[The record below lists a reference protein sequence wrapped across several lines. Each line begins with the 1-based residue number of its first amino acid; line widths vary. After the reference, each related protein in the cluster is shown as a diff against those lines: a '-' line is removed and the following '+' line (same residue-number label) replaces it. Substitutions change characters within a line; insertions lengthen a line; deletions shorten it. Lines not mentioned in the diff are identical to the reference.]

1 MPTKVI
7 TAPTYEP
14 ISVADVAEYL
24 RVDDLAAD
32 QDLLENLITAARQY
46 LEQHLNRPLA
56 TQTLE
61 EALTGW
67 ANPIV
72 LDSSLQSVT
81 SIKYIDVNGA
91 EQTLASNQYL
101 VDTYAEPAQITPA
114 YNVTY
119 PELYDVPNNVKVRY
133 VAGYTSGGSP
143 DTNPLPKPIRFAMM
157 LVIGDLYANREAA
170 VTGTT
175 YTVNPTVQNL
185 LQFYRLNMGV

>member
-14 ISVADVAEYL
+14 ISAADVAEYI
-24 RVDDLAAD
+24 RVDDLA
-32 QDLLENLITAARQY
+32 QDELLLEGMITAARQY
-46 LEQHLNRPLA
+46 LEQYLSRPIA

-67 ANPIV
+67 ADPIV

-81 SIKYIDVNGA
+81 SIKYLDLNGV
-91 EQTLASNQYL
+91 EQTLAANQYL
-101 VDTYAEPAQITPA
+101 VDTYSEPAQVTPA
-114 YNVTY
+114 YNVEF
-119 PELYDVPNNVKVRY
+119 PELYAVPNNVKVRY

-143 DTNPLPKPIRFAMM
+143 DLNPMPKPLRFAMM
-157 LVIGDLYANREAA
+157 LIIGDLYANREAGGDKA
-170 VTGTT
+170 
-175 YTVNPTVQNL
+175 YQINPTVQSL

>member
-14 ISVADVAEYL
+14 ISAADVAEYI
-24 RVDDLAAD
+24 RVDDLAED
-32 QDLLENLITAARQY
+32 QLLLNGMITAARQY
-46 LEQHLNRPLA
+46 LEQYLSRPIA

-67 ANPIV
+67 ADPIV

-81 SIKYIDVNGA
+81 SIKYLDLNGV

-101 VDTYAEPAQITPA
+101 VDTYSEPAQITPA
-114 YNVTY
+114 YNVKY
-119 PELYDVPNNVKVRY
+119 PELYAVPNNVKIRY

-143 DTNPLPKPIRFAMM
+143 DLNPMPKPLRFAMM
-157 LVIGDLYANREAA
+157 LIIGDLYANREA
-170 VTGTT
+170 GGDKP
-175 YTVNPTVQNL
+175 YQINPTVESL

>member
-14 ISVADVAEYL
+14 ISAADVAEYI
-24 RVDDLAAD
+24 RVDDLAED
-32 QDLLENLITAARQY
+32 QLLLDGMITAARQY
-46 LEQHLNRPLA
+46 LEQYLSRPIA

-67 ANPIV
+67 ADPIV

-81 SIKYIDVNGA
+81 SIKYLDLNGV

-101 VDTYAEPAQITPA
+101 VDTYSEPAQITPA
-114 YNVTY
+114 YNVEF
-119 PELYDVPNNVKVRY
+119 PELYAVPNNVKIRY

-143 DTNPLPKPIRFAMM
+143 DLNPMPKPLRFAMM
-157 LVIGDLYANREAA
+157 LIIGDLYANREA
-170 VTGTT
+170 GGDKS
-175 YTVNPTVQNL
+175 YQINPTVESL

>member
-14 ISVADVAEYL
+14 ISAADVAEYI
-24 RVDDLAAD
+24 RVDDLA
-32 QDLLENLITAARQY
+32 QDELLLEGMITAARQY
-46 LEQHLNRPLA
+46 LEQYLSRPIA

-81 SIKYIDVNGA
+81 SIKYLDLNGV

-101 VDTYAEPAQITPA
+101 VDTYSEPAQITPA
-114 YNVTY
+114 YNVEF
-119 PELYDVPNNVKVRY
+119 PELYAVPNNVKVRY

-143 DTNPLPKPIRFAMM
+143 DLNPMPKPLRFAMM
-157 LVIGDLYANREAA
+157 LIIGDLYANREAGGDKA
-170 VTGTT
+170 
-175 YTVNPTVQNL
+175 YQINPTVQSL

>member
-7 TAPTYEP
+7 TASTYEP

-24 RVDDLAAD
+24 RVDDLAVD

-56 TQTLE
+56 IQTLE

-81 SIKYIDVNGA
+81 SIKYIDINGA

-170 VTGTT
+170 VTE
-175 YTVNPTVQNL
+175 L
-185 LQFYRLNMGV
+185 LTQ

>member
-1 MPTKVI
+1 MPIKVI

-14 ISVADVAEYL
+14 ISAADVAEYI
-24 RVDDLAAD
+24 RVDDLA
-32 QDLLENLITAARQY
+32 QDELLLEGMITAARQY
-46 LEQHLNRPLA
+46 LEQYLSRPIA

-81 SIKYIDVNGA
+81 SIKYLDLNGV

-101 VDTYAEPAQITPA
+101 VDTYSEPAQITPA
-114 YNVTY
+114 YNVEF
-119 PELYDVPNNVKVRY
+119 PELYAVPNNVKVRY

-143 DTNPLPKPIRFAMM
+143 DLNPMPKPLRFAMM
-157 LVIGDLYANREAA
+157 LIIGDLYANREAGGDKA
-170 VTGTT
+170 
-175 YTVNPTVQNL
+175 YQINPTVQSL

>member
-14 ISVADVAEYL
+14 ISAADVAEYI
-24 RVDDLAAD
+24 RVDDLA
-32 QDLLENLITAARQY
+32 QDELLLEGMITAARQY
-46 LEQHLNRPLA
+46 LEQYLNRPIA

-81 SIKYIDVNGA
+81 SIKYLDLNGV

-101 VDTYAEPAQITPA
+101 VDTYSEPAQITPA
-114 YNVTY
+114 YNVEF
-119 PELYDVPNNVKVRY
+119 PELYAVPNNVKVRY

-143 DTNPLPKPIRFAMM
+143 DLNPMPKPLRFAMM
-157 LVIGDLYANREAA
+157 LIIGDLYANREAGGEKA
-170 VTGTT
+170 
-175 YTVNPTVQNL
+175 YQINPTVQSL

>member
-14 ISVADVAEYL
+14 ISAADVAEYI
-24 RVDDLAAD
+24 RVDDLA
-32 QDLLENLITAARQY
+32 QDELLLEGMITAARQY
-46 LEQHLNRPLA
+46 LEQYLSRPIA

-67 ANPIV
+67 ADPIV

-81 SIKYIDVNGA
+81 SIKYLDLNGV

-101 VDTYAEPAQITPA
+101 VDTYSEPAQITPA
-114 YNVTY
+114 YNVEF
-119 PELYDVPNNVKVRY
+119 PELYAVPNNVKVRY

-143 DTNPLPKPIRFAMM
+143 DLNPMPKPLRFAMM
-157 LVIGDLYANREAA
+157 LIIGDLYANREAGGDKA
-170 VTGTT
+170 
-175 YTVNPTVQNL
+175 YQINSTVQSL

>member
-14 ISVADVAEYL
+14 ISAADVAEYI
-24 RVDDLAAD
+24 RVDDLAED
-32 QDLLENLITAARQY
+32 QLLLDGMITAARQY
-46 LEQHLNRPLA
+46 LEQYLSRPIA

-67 ANPIV
+67 ADPIV

-81 SIKYIDVNGA
+81 SIKYLDLNGI

-101 VDTYAEPAQITPA
+101 VDTYSEPAQITPA
-114 YNVTY
+114 YNVEF
-119 PELYDVPNNVKVRY
+119 PELYAVPNNVKIRY

-143 DTNPLPKPIRFAMM
+143 DLNPMPKPLRFAMM
-157 LVIGDLYANREAA
+157 LIIGDLYANREA
-170 VTGTT
+170 GGDKP
-175 YTVNPTVQNL
+175 YQINPTVESL

>member
-14 ISVADVAEYL
+14 ISAADVAEYI
-24 RVDDLAAD
+24 RVDDLA
-32 QDLLENLITAARQY
+32 QDELLLEGMITAARQY
-46 LEQHLNRPLA
+46 LEQYLSRPIA

-61 EALTGW
+61 EAMTGW

-81 SIKYIDVNGA
+81 SIKYLDLNGV

-101 VDTYAEPAQITPA
+101 VDTYSEPAQITPA
-114 YNVTY
+114 YNVEF
-119 PELYDVPNNVKVRY
+119 PELYAVPNNVKVRY

-143 DTNPLPKPIRFAMM
+143 DLFPMPKPLRFAMM
-157 LVIGDLYANREAA
+157 LIIGDLYANREAGGDKA
-170 VTGTT
+170 
-175 YTVNPTVQNL
+175 YQINPTVQSL
-185 LQFYRLNMGV
+185 LQFYRLNMGM

>member
-14 ISVADVAEYL
+14 ISAADVAEYI
-24 RVDDLAAD
+24 RVDDLAED
-32 QDLLENLITAARQY
+32 QLLLDGMITAARQY
-46 LEQHLNRPLA
+46 LEQYLSRPIA

-67 ANPIV
+67 ADPIV

-81 SIKYIDVNGA
+81 SIKYLDLNGV

-101 VDTYAEPAQITPA
+101 VDTYSEPAQITPA
-114 YNVTY
+114 YNVEY
-119 PELYDVPNNVKVRY
+119 PELYAVPNNVKIRY

-143 DTNPLPKPIRFAMM
+143 DLNPMPKPLRFAMM
-157 LVIGDLYANREAA
+157 LIIGDLYANREA
-170 VTGTT
+170 GGDKP
-175 YTVNPTVQNL
+175 YQINPTVESL

>member
-14 ISVADVAEYL
+14 ISAADVAEYI
-24 RVDDLAAD
+24 RVDDLA
-32 QDLLENLITAARQY
+32 QDEILLEGMITAARQY
-46 LEQHLNRPLA
+46 LEQYLSRPIA

-67 ANPIV
+67 ADPIV

-81 SIKYIDVNGA
+81 SIKYLDLNGV

-101 VDTYAEPAQITPA
+101 VDTYSEPAQITPA
-114 YNVTY
+114 YNVEF
-119 PELYDVPNNVKVRY
+119 PELYAVPNNVKVRY

-143 DTNPLPKPIRFAMM
+143 DLNPMPKPLRFAMM
-157 LVIGDLYANREAA
+157 LIIGDLYANREAGGDKA
-170 VTGTT
+170 
-175 YTVNPTVQNL
+175 YQINPTVQSL

>member
-14 ISVADVAEYL
+14 ISAADVAEYI
-24 RVDDLAAD
+24 RVDDLAED
-32 QDLLENLITAARQY
+32 QLLLDGMITAARQY
-46 LEQHLNRPLA
+46 LEQYLSRPIA

-67 ANPIV
+67 ADPIV

-81 SIKYIDVNGA
+81 SIKYLDLNGV

-101 VDTYAEPAQITPA
+101 VDTYSEPAQITPA
-114 YNVTY
+114 YNVEF
-119 PELYDVPNNVKVRY
+119 PELYAVPNNVKIRY

-143 DTNPLPKPIRFAMM
+143 DLNPMPKPLRFAMM
-157 LVIGDLYANREAA
+157 LIIGDLYANREA
-170 VTGTT
+170 GGDKP
-175 YTVNPTVQNL
+175 YQINPTVESL

>member
-7 TAPTYEP
+7 TASTYEP

-24 RVDDLAAD
+24 RVDDLAVD

-56 TQTLE
+56 IQTLE

-81 SIKYIDVNGA
+81 SIKYIDINGA

>member
-14 ISVADVAEYL
+14 ISAADVAEYI
-24 RVDDLAAD
+24 RVDDLAED
-32 QDLLENLITAARQY
+32 QLLLDGMITAARQY
-46 LEQHLNRPLA
+46 LEQYLSRPIA

-67 ANPIV
+67 ADPIV

-81 SIKYIDVNGA
+81 SIKYLDLNGV

-101 VDTYAEPAQITPA
+101 VDTYSEPAQITPA
-114 YNVTY
+114 YNVEF
-119 PELYDVPNNVKVRY
+119 PELYAVPNNVKIRY

-143 DTNPLPKPIRFAMM
+143 DLNPMPKPLRFAMM
-157 LVIGDLYANREAA
+157 LIIGDLYANREAGGDKA
-170 VTGTT
+170 
-175 YTVNPTVQNL
+175 YQINPTVQSL
-185 LQFYRLNMGV
+185 LQFYRLNMGM

>member
-14 ISVADVAEYL
+14 ISAADVAEYI
-24 RVDDLAAD
+24 RVDDLAED
-32 QDLLENLITAARQY
+32 QLLLDGMITAARQY
-46 LEQHLNRPLA
+46 LEQYLSRPIA

-67 ANPIV
+67 TDPIV

-81 SIKYIDVNGA
+81 SIKYLDLNGV

-101 VDTYAEPAQITPA
+101 VDTYSEPAQITPA
-114 YNVTY
+114 YNVEF
-119 PELYDVPNNVKVRY
+119 PELYAVPNNVKIRY

-143 DTNPLPKPIRFAMM
+143 DLNPMPKPLRFAMM
-157 LVIGDLYANREAA
+157 LIIGDLYANREA
-170 VTGTT
+170 GGDKP
-175 YTVNPTVQNL
+175 YQINPTVESL

>member
-14 ISVADVAEYL
+14 ISAADVAEYI
-24 RVDDLAAD
+24 RVDDLA
-32 QDLLENLITAARQY
+32 QDELLLEGMITAARQY
-46 LEQHLNRPLA
+46 LEQYLSRPIA

-67 ANPIV
+67 ADPIV

-81 SIKYIDVNGA
+81 SIKYLDLNGA

-101 VDTYAEPAQITPA
+101 VDTYSEPAQVTPA
-114 YNVTY
+114 YNVEF
-119 PELYDVPNNVKVRY
+119 PELYAVPNNVKVRY

-143 DTNPLPKPIRFAMM
+143 DLNPMPKPLRFAMM
-157 LVIGDLYANREAA
+157 LIIGDLYANREAGGDKA
-170 VTGTT
+170 
-175 YTVNPTVQNL
+175 YQINPTVQSL

>member
-14 ISVADVAEYL
+14 ISAADVAEYI
-24 RVDDLAAD
+24 RVDDLAED
-32 QDLLENLITAARQY
+32 QLLLDGMITAARQY
-46 LEQHLNRPLA
+46 LEQYLSRPIA

-67 ANPIV
+67 ADPIV

-81 SIKYIDVNGA
+81 SIKYLDLNGV

-101 VDTYAEPAQITPA
+101 VDTYSEPAQITPA
-114 YNVTY
+114 YNIEY
-119 PELYDVPNNVKVRY
+119 PELYAVPNNVKIRY

-143 DTNPLPKPIRFAMM
+143 DLYPMPKPLRFAMM
-157 LVIGDLYANREAA
+157 LIIGDLYANREA
-170 VTGTT
+170 GGDKP
-175 YTVNPTVQNL
+175 YQINPTVESL

>member
-14 ISVADVAEYL
+14 ISAADVAEYI
-24 RVDDLAAD
+24 RVDDLA
-32 QDLLENLITAARQY
+32 QDELLLEGMITAARQY
-46 LEQHLNRPLA
+46 LEQYLSRPIA

-67 ANPIV
+67 ADPIV

-81 SIKYIDVNGA
+81 SIKYLDLNGV

-101 VDTYAEPAQITPA
+101 VDTYSEPAQITPA
-114 YNVTY
+114 YNVEF
-119 PELYDVPNNVKVRY
+119 PELYAVPNNVKVRY

-143 DTNPLPKPIRFAMM
+143 DLNPMPKPLRFAMM
-157 LVIGDLYANREAA
+157 LIIGDLYANREA
-170 VTGTT
+170 GGDKT
-175 YTVNPTVQNL
+175 YQINPTVQSL

>member
-14 ISVADVAEYL
+14 ISAADVAEYI
-24 RVDDLAAD
+24 RVDDLA
-32 QDLLENLITAARQY
+32 QDELLLEGMITAARQY
-46 LEQHLNRPLA
+46 LEQYLSRPIA

-81 SIKYIDVNGA
+81 SIKYLDLNGV

-101 VDTYAEPAQITPA
+101 VDTYSEPAQITPA
-114 YNVTY
+114 YNVEF
-119 PELYDVPNNVKVRY
+119 PELYAVPNNVKVRY

-143 DTNPLPKPIRFAMM
+143 DLNPMPKPLRFAMM
-157 LVIGDLYANREAA
+157 LIIGDLYANREAGGDKA
-170 VTGTT
+170 
-175 YTVNPTVQNL
+175 YQINPTVQSL
-185 LQFYRLNMGV
+185 LQFYRLNMGM

>member
-14 ISVADVAEYL
+14 ISAADVAEYI
-24 RVDDLAAD
+24 RVDDLA
-32 QDLLENLITAARQY
+32 QDELLLEGMITAARQY
-46 LEQHLNRPLA
+46 LEQYLSRPIA

-67 ANPIV
+67 ADPIV

-81 SIKYIDVNGA
+81 SIKYLDLNGV

-101 VDTYAEPAQITPA
+101 VDTYSEPAQITPG
-114 YNVTY
+114 YNVEF
-119 PELYDVPNNVKVRY
+119 PELYAVPNNVKVRY

-143 DTNPLPKPIRFAMM
+143 DLNPMPKPLRFAMM
-157 LVIGDLYANREAA
+157 LIIGDLYANREAGGDKA
-170 VTGTT
+170 
-175 YTVNPTVQNL
+175 YQINPTVQSL

>member
-14 ISVADVAEYL
+14 ISAADVAEYI
-24 RVDDLAAD
+24 RVDDLAED
-32 QDLLENLITAARQY
+32 QLLLDGMITAARQY
-46 LEQHLNRPLA
+46 LEQYLSRPIA

-67 ANPIV
+67 ADPIV

-81 SIKYIDVNGA
+81 SIKYLDLNGV

-101 VDTYAEPAQITPA
+101 VDTYSEPAQITPA
-114 YNVTY
+114 YNVEF
-119 PELYDVPNNVKVRY
+119 PELYAVPNNVKIRY

-143 DTNPLPKPIRFAMM
+143 DLNPMPKPLRFAMM
-157 LVIGDLYANREAA
+157 LIIGDLYANREA
-170 VTGTT
+170 GGDKP
-175 YTVNPTVQNL
+175 YQINPTVERL

>member
-14 ISVADVAEYL
+14 ISAADVAEYI
-24 RVDDLAAD
+24 RVDDLAED
-32 QDLLENLITAARQY
+32 QLLLNGMITAARQY
-46 LEQHLNRPLA
+46 LEQYLSRPIA

-67 ANPIV
+67 ADPIV

-81 SIKYIDVNGA
+81 SIKYLDLNGV

-101 VDTYAEPAQITPA
+101 VDTYSEPAQITPA
-114 YNVTY
+114 YNVEF
-119 PELYDVPNNVKVRY
+119 PELYAVPNNVKIRY

-143 DTNPLPKPIRFAMM
+143 DLNPMPKPLRFAMM
-157 LVIGDLYANREAA
+157 LIIGDLYANREA
-170 VTGTT
+170 GGDKP
-175 YTVNPTVQNL
+175 YQINPTVQSL

>member
-14 ISVADVAEYL
+14 ISAADVAEYI
-24 RVDDLAAD
+24 RVDDLATD
-32 QDLLENLITAARQY
+32 ELLLDGMITAARQY
-46 LEQHLNRPLA
+46 LEQYLNRPIA

-67 ANPIV
+67 KDPIV

-81 SIKYIDVNGA
+81 SIKYIDLNGA

-101 VDTYAEPAQITPA
+101 VDTYSEPAQITPA
-114 YNVTY
+114 YNVTF
-119 PELYDVPNNVKVRY
+119 PDLYDVPNNVKVRY

-143 DTNPLPKPIRFAMM
+143 DTNPMPKPLRFAMM
-157 LVIGDLYANREAA
+157 LIIGDLYANREAGSDKA
-170 VTGTT
+170 
-175 YTVNPTVQNL
+175 YQINPTVASL

>member
-14 ISVADVAEYL
+14 ISAADVAEYI
-24 RVDDLAAD
+24 RVDDLA
-32 QDLLENLITAARQY
+32 QDELLLEGMITAARQY
-46 LEQHLNRPLA
+46 LEQYLSRPIA

-81 SIKYIDVNGA
+81 SIKYLDLNGA

-101 VDTYAEPAQITPA
+101 VDTYSEPAQITPA
-114 YNVTY
+114 YNVEF
-119 PELYDVPNNVKVRY
+119 PELYAVPNNVKVRY

-143 DTNPLPKPIRFAMM
+143 DLNPMPKPLRFAMM
-157 LVIGDLYANREAA
+157 LIIGDLYANREAGGDKA
-170 VTGTT
+170 
-175 YTVNPTVQNL
+175 YQINPTVQSL
-185 LQFYRLNMGV
+185 LQFYRLNMGM

>member
-14 ISVADVAEYL
+14 ISAADVAEYI
-24 RVDDLAAD
+24 RVDDLA
-32 QDLLENLITAARQY
+32 QDELLLEGMITAARQY
-46 LEQHLNRPLA
+46 LEQYLSRPIA

-67 ANPIV
+67 ADPIV

-81 SIKYIDVNGA
+81 SIKYLDLNGV

-101 VDTYAEPAQITPA
+101 VDTYSEPAQITSA
-114 YNVTY
+114 YNVEF
-119 PELYDVPNNVKVRY
+119 PELYAVPNNVKVRY

-143 DTNPLPKPIRFAMM
+143 DLNPMPKPLRFAMM
-157 LVIGDLYANREAA
+157 LIIGDLYANREA
-170 VTGTT
+170 GGDKP
-175 YTVNPTVQNL
+175 YQINPTVESL

>member
-14 ISVADVAEYL
+14 ISAADVAEYI
-24 RVDDLAAD
+24 RVDDLA
-32 QDLLENLITAARQY
+32 QDELLLEGMITAARQY
-46 LEQHLNRPLA
+46 LEQYLSRPIA
-56 TQTLE
+56 TQALE

-67 ANPIV
+67 ADPIV

-81 SIKYIDVNGA
+81 SIKYLDLNGV

-101 VDTYAEPAQITPA
+101 VDTYSEPAQITPA
-114 YNVTY
+114 YNVEF
-119 PELYDVPNNVKVRY
+119 PELYAVPNNVKVRY

-143 DTNPLPKPIRFAMM
+143 DLNPMPKPLRFAMM
-157 LVIGDLYANREAA
+157 LIIGDLYANREAGGDKA
-170 VTGTT
+170 
-175 YTVNPTVQNL
+175 YQINPTVQSL

>member
-14 ISVADVAEYL
+14 ISAADVAEYI
-24 RVDDLAAD
+24 RVDDLA
-32 QDLLENLITAARQY
+32 QDELLLEGMITAARQY
-46 LEQHLNRPLA
+46 LEQYLSRPIA

-81 SIKYIDVNGA
+81 SIKYLDLNGV

-101 VDTYAEPAQITPA
+101 VDTYSEPAQITPA
-114 YNVTY
+114 YNVEY
-119 PELYDVPNNVKVRY
+119 PELYAVPNNVKIRY

-143 DTNPLPKPIRFAMM
+143 DLNPMPKPLRFAMM
-157 LVIGDLYANREAA
+157 LIIGDLYANREA
-170 VTGTT
+170 GGDKP
-175 YTVNPTVQNL
+175 YQINPTVESL

>member
-1 MPTKVI
+1 MATKVI

-24 RVDDLAAD
+24 RVDSVVAD
-32 QDLLENLITAARQY
+32 QYLIASLITAARQY
-46 LEQHLNRPLA
+46 LEQYLNRPIA

-67 ANPIV
+67 SNPLV
-72 LDSSLQSVT
+72 LDGALQTVT
-81 SIKYIDVNGA
+81 SIKYLDVNGA
-91 EQTLASNQYL
+91 EQTLASGQYL

-114 YNVTY
+114 YNVTF
-119 PELYDVPNNVKVRY
+119 PDLYAVPNNVKVRY

-143 DTNPLPKPIRFAMM
+143 NTSPLPNPLRFAMM
-157 LVIGDLYANREAA
+157 LVIGDLYANREAS

>member
-46 LEQHLNRPLA
+46 LEQHLNRSLA

>member
-14 ISVADVAEYL
+14 ISAADVAEYI
-24 RVDDLAAD
+24 RVDDLAED
-32 QDLLENLITAARQY
+32 QLLLDGMITAARQY
-46 LEQHLNRPLA
+46 LEQYLSRPIA

-67 ANPIV
+67 VDPIV

-81 SIKYIDVNGA
+81 SIKYLDLNGV

-101 VDTYAEPAQITPA
+101 VDTYSEPAQITPA
-114 YNVTY
+114 YNVEF
-119 PELYDVPNNVKVRY
+119 PELYAVPNNVKIRY

-143 DTNPLPKPIRFAMM
+143 DLNPMPKPLRFAMM
-157 LVIGDLYANREAA
+157 LIIGDLYANREA
-170 VTGTT
+170 GGDKP
-175 YTVNPTVQNL
+175 YQINPTVESL

>member
-14 ISVADVAEYL
+14 ISAADVAEYI
-24 RVDDLAAD
+24 RVDDLAED
-32 QDLLENLITAARQY
+32 QLLLNGMITAARQY
-46 LEQHLNRPLA
+46 LEQYLSRPIA

-67 ANPIV
+67 ADPIV

-81 SIKYIDVNGA
+81 SIKYLDLNGL

-101 VDTYAEPAQITPA
+101 VDTYSEPAQITPA
-114 YNVTY
+114 YNVEF
-119 PELYDVPNNVKVRY
+119 PELYAVPNNVKIRY

-143 DTNPLPKPIRFAMM
+143 DLNPMPKPLRFAMM
-157 LVIGDLYANREAA
+157 LIIGDLYANREA
-170 VTGTT
+170 GGDKP
-175 YTVNPTVQNL
+175 YQINPTVESL

>member
-14 ISVADVAEYL
+14 ISAADVAEYI
-24 RVDDLAAD
+24 RVDDLAED
-32 QDLLENLITAARQY
+32 QLLLDGMITAARQY
-46 LEQHLNRPLA
+46 LEQYLSRPIA

-67 ANPIV
+67 ADPIV

-81 SIKYIDVNGA
+81 SIKYLDLNGV

-101 VDTYAEPAQITPA
+101 VDTYSEPAQITPA
-114 YNVTY
+114 YNVEF
-119 PELYDVPNNVKVRY
+119 PELYAVPNNIKIRY

-143 DTNPLPKPIRFAMM
+143 DLNPMPKPLRFAMM
-157 LVIGDLYANREAA
+157 LIIGDLYANREA
-170 VTGTT
+170 GGDKP
-175 YTVNPTVQNL
+175 YQINPTVESL

>member
-14 ISVADVAEYL
+14 ISAADVAEYI
-24 RVDDLAAD
+24 RVDNLAED
-32 QDLLENLITAARQY
+32 QLLLEGMITAARQY
-46 LEQHLNRPLA
+46 LEQYLSRPIA

-72 LDSSLQSVT
+72 LDSSLQSVS
-81 SIKYIDVNGA
+81 SIKYLDLNGV

-101 VDTYAEPAQITPA
+101 VDTYSEPAKITPA
-114 YNVTY
+114 YNVEF
-119 PELYDVPNNVKVRY
+119 PELYAVPNNVKIRY

-143 DTNPLPKPIRFAMM
+143 DLNPMPKPLRFAMM
-157 LVIGDLYANREAA
+157 LIIGDLYANREA
-170 VTGTT
+170 GGDKP
-175 YTVNPTVQNL
+175 YQINPTVQSL

>member
-14 ISVADVAEYL
+14 ISAADVAEYI
-24 RVDDLAAD
+24 RVDDLAED
-32 QDLLENLITAARQY
+32 QLLLDGMITAAREY
-46 LEQHLNRPLA
+46 LEQYLSRPIA

-67 ANPIV
+67 ADPIV

-81 SIKYIDVNGA
+81 SIKYLDLNGV

-101 VDTYAEPAQITPA
+101 VDTYSEPAQITPA
-114 YNVTY
+114 YNVEF
-119 PELYDVPNNVKVRY
+119 PELYAVPNNIKIRY

-143 DTNPLPKPIRFAMM
+143 DLNPMPKPLRFAMM
-157 LVIGDLYANREAA
+157 LIIGDLYANREA
-170 VTGTT
+170 GGDKP
-175 YTVNPTVQNL
+175 YQINPTVESL

>member
-32 QDLLENLITAARQY
+32 QDLLESLITAAREY

-67 ANPIV
+67 KDPIV